1 MADQS
6 KIEWTDATWNPVTG
20 CTKIS
25 SGCRHCYAE
34 RMAARLQAMGQPLY
48 RQGFKVA
55 MHESELDRPRR
66 WKKPR
71 RIFVCS
77 MGDLFHPAVNA
88 EFIRRVFQTMQACPQ
103 HTFMVLTKRPE
114 RASGVDLSNTIS
126 PWPLPNVWMGTSC
139 ENQAAAN
146 ERIPHLLKCSAAVRF
161 VSCEPLLGPIS
172 FCEVCRS
179 MRGPCWCG
187 AHIPSVNGLPIERRP
202 WPLHWIIC
210 GGESGPQAR
219 PMHPHWARSIRDQC
233 QGSGVPFFFKQCG
246 EWLPSCDYYDAN
258 DVAKDDAL
266 SRPHRL
272 LTRGGQDWNVGRL
285 GTDDQHDGQP
295 PPDTWIMHRV
305 GKKKAGRL
313 LDEMEWDEM
322 PGRKDA

>member
-48 RQGFKVA
+48 RQGFKVTL
-55 MHESELDRPRR
+55 HESELDRPLR

-88 EFIRRVFQTMQACPQ
+88 GFIRRVFQTMQACPQ
-103 HTFMVLTKRPE
+103 HTFLVLTKRPE

-126 PWPLPNVWMGTSC
+126 PWPLPNVWLGTSC
-139 ENQAAAN
+139 ENQAAAAD
-146 ERIPHLLKCSAAVRF
+146 RIPHLLACPAVVRF
-161 VSCEPLLGPIS
+161 VSCEPLLGPIN
-172 FCEVCRS
+172 F
-179 MRGPCWCG
+179 GDLACWMTEDTG
-187 AHIPSVNGLPIERRP
+187 ALPLGSKAIMAID
-202 WPLHWIIC
+202 WIIV
-210 GGESGPQAR
+210 GGESGPKAR
-219 PMHPHWARSIRDQC
+219 PMHPNWARSIRDKC
-233 QGSGVPFFFKQCG
+233 VEGAVFFFFKQWG
-246 EWLPSCDYYDAN
+246 EYVPGAPYYS
-258 DVAKDDAL
+258 DDADRDPAL
-266 SRPHRL
+266 DRPHVL
-272 LTRGGQDWNVGRL
+272 VTPGGEYWDPRE
-285 GTDDQHDGQP
+285 DGQP
-295 PPDTWIMHRV
+295 PPGTSIMHRV